1 MEDALIKSS
10 IDILMPVMESAIVL
24 AGEYS
29 KKCERTLL
37 TAGDMKYALRYCAR
51 NVTGNHIGTLFP
63 ELNYDEQDSD
73 EEETEIETVETE
85 DDEVFTRYSGDD
97 QLMNSVNESHDTWD
111 QWEPQTT
118 AETML
123 KDAIDKNMY

>member
-24 AGEYS
+24 AGVYS

-37 TAGDMKYALRYCAR
+37 TAGDMKYAMRYCAR
-51 NVTGNHIGTLFP
+51 NVTGKHVGTLFP
-63 ELNYDEQDSD
+63 ELNYNEEDSD
-73 EEETEIETVETE
+73 DEDTEIETVETE

-97 QLMNSVNESHDTWD
+97 QLMNSVNEAHDTWD